1 MNRILAGVAVATV
14 AGLTAC
20 GGSEQTPATSHTT
33 VPPSVSAAKAVTAA
47 QVAAAAGGT
56 SCKSETA
63 PSGAVSAVT
72 CTLPNGDSM
81 LVTMFGQS
89 FARDGYVSSDLQQS
103 PGDQGYWVEGQ
114 PSTRWAI
121 KFNSIKD
128 GPADAHSVAVKL
140 NGIQIGSQPG
150 Q

>member
-1 MNRILAGVAVATV
+1 MSRILAGVAVASV
-14 AGLTAC
+14 VGLTAC
-20 GGSEQTPATSHTT
+20 GGSGNTPAASHTT

-47 QVAAAAGGT
+47 QVAAAAGGA
-56 SCKSETA
+56 SCRGMTP
-63 PSGAVSAVT
+63 PSAAVSAVT

-81 LVTMFGQS
+81 NVIMFSQS
-89 FARDGYVSSDLQQS
+89 MARDAYISSNLQQF
-103 PGDQGYWVEGQ
+103 PGDAGYLVEGQ

-128 GPADAHSVAVKL
+128 GPADAHRVAVQLK
-140 NGIQIGSQPG
+140 GIQIGAQPG